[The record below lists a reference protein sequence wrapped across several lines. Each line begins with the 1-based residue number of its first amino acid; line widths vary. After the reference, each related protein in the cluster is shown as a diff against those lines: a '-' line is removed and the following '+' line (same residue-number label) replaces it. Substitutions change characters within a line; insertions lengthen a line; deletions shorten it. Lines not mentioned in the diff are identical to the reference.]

1 MNSSGCRPMQRWRTI
16 RLDRPPM
23 NALNAQVQDELA
35 AAAAQVTADEQIRA
49 VVLYGGGKV
58 FAAGADIKE
67 MAEASYAAMAA
78 HSRRLQAAFTAIAKI
93 PKPVVAAI
101 TGYALGGGLELA
113 LCADFRVVGEGAKVG
128 QPEIQLGVI
137 PGAGGTQRL
146 PRLIGPARAKDIV
159 YTGRFVAAPEA
170 LAIGLADRV
179 VPDEDVYQAAAELAG
194 RFASGPA
201 AGPARRQAGHR
212 RGPRSGP
219 RRRTGDRAAALRRAL
234 RHRGPAR
241 RACVVSS
248 RMDLGRP
255 HSPGADEVRGDT
267 NGAIMTEPGDALSLD
282 LVAAALRA
290 DSADVAVYARVLT
303 DSLGDALPKG
313 VVTVDRE
320 RSVSDRMR
328 GRPGEVAK
336 ITVRLGDQML
346 TLAVQRGQPVAEIC
360 REVRGVV
367 LSRRPVQVT
376 EWAAEL
382 AKALVAYADQNAQ
395 AAQVLRRLVA
405 GN

>member
-1 MNSSGCRPMQRWRTI
+1 
-16 RLDRPPM
+16 
-23 NALNAQVQDELA
+23 
-35 AAAAQVTADEQIRA
+35 
-49 VVLYGGGKV
+49 
-58 FAAGADIKE
+58 
-67 MAEASYAAMAA
+67 
-78 HSRRLQAAFTAIAKI
+78 
-93 PKPVVAAI
+93 
-101 TGYALGGGLELA
+101 
-113 LCADFRVVGEGAKVG
+113 
-128 QPEIQLGVI
+128 
-137 PGAGGTQRL
+137 
-146 PRLIGPARAKDIV
+146 
-159 YTGRFVAAPEA
+159 
-170 LAIGLADRV
+170 
-179 VPDEDVYQAAAELAG
+179 
-194 RFASGPA
+194 
-201 AGPARRQAGHR
+201 
-212 RGPRSGP
+212 
-219 RRRTGDRAAALRRAL
+219 
-234 RHRGPAR
+234 
-241 RACVVSS
+241 
-248 RMDLGRP
+248 
-255 HSPGADEVRGDT
+255 
-267 NGAIMTEPGDALSLD
+267 MTEPGDDLSLD

-303 DSLGDALPKG
+303 DSLGDALPEG

-346 TLAVQRGQPVAEIC
+346 TLAVRRGQPVAEIC